1 MYINFR
7 KIHLF
12 ILISFL
18 LTGCAAGLDYDKLN
32 AHMSGNECAEAIEY
46 VKVSEPE
53 YSGNDRLLF
62 LLDSA
67 MVNMLCN
74 DYDKSNA
81 YLHSAEE
88 LARDLWTKSV
98 SREAASFL
106 INDYV
111 KPYPGEDFEKALINL
126 FSAINYATIG
136 EFDDAMVEVRRL
148 DTLLEELNREYAD
161 KNVYNED
168 AFGRYLSGIMY
179 ETDGRLD
186 DAYIDYFKALQIF
199 KDYRENYGTPVP
211 RSLLED
217 IVRLARVLERS
228 EELKPLIEEFEDI
241 DGPAMIETKEMGRII
256 FIHFNGRSPSKIE
269 DKIVLPAPDGPIT
282 LAFPR
287 YSVQRPDCR
296 ETTLTAETD
305 SMSQEADAELVEDIN
320 EIAVKNLE
328 DRRVRVVVKMLA
340 RAAMKRAL
348 INSATEK
355 DDTGQ
360 RGLLNLANVFIER
373 ADTRTWRTL
382 PGEIYLSRMF
392 LPEGAYNMYVT
403 QCSGEKKPIKSLS
416 LRAGETRFIFHES
429 MN

>member
-12 ILISFL
+12 IFISFL
-18 LTGCAAGLDYDKLN
+18 LTGCAAGLDYNKLN

-46 VKVSEPE
+46 VKMSEPE

-67 MVNMLCN
+67 MVNMLC
-74 DYDKSNA
+74 YDHEKSNA

-88 LARDLWTKSV
+88 LSRDLWTKSV

-126 FSAINYATIG
+126 FSAINYANMG

-179 ETDGRLD
+179 EIDGRLD
-186 DAYIDYFKALQIF
+186 DAYIDYFKSLEVF

-211 RSLLED
+211 RYLLED
-217 IVRLARVLERS
+217 ISRIAGVVDRK
-228 EELKPLIEEFEDI
+228 EELDPLIAEFEDI
-241 DGPAMIETKEMGRII
+241 EGPSQKETKEMGRVIL
-256 FIHFNGRSPSKIE
+256 IHFNGNSPVKTDE
-269 DKIVLPAPDGPIT
+269 KIVLPAPDGPIT
-282 LAFPR
+282 LAFPA
-287 YSVQRPDCR
+287 YSVQRPLCR
-296 ETTLTAETD
+296 ESKLIAEAGP
-305 SMSQEADAELVEDIN
+305 SYKEADAELVEDIN

-340 RAAMKRAL
+340 RAAVKRAV
-348 INSATEK
+348 IDSATEE
-355 DDTGQ
+355 DTG
-360 RGLLNLANVFIER
+360 GEELLNIMNVFIEQ

-392 LPEGAYNMYVT
+392 LPEGDYDLYVT
-403 QCSGEKKPIKSLS
+403 QCDGEKKAIKSLS
-416 LRAGETRFIFHES
+416 LRAGETRFILYES
-429 MN
+429 MY

>member
-1 MYINFR
+1 MHINFR
-7 KIHLF
+7 KIVIF
-12 ILISFL
+12 ILMSFL
-18 LTGCAAGLDYDKLN
+18 LTGCAAGLDYNKLN

-46 VKVSEPE
+46 VKMSEPE

-67 MVNMLCN
+67 MVNMLC
-74 DYDKSNA
+74 YDHEKSNA

-88 LARDLWTKSV
+88 LSRDLWTKSV

-126 FSAINYATIG
+126 FSAINYANMG

-179 ETDGRLD
+179 EIDGRLD
-186 DAYIDYFKALQIF
+186 DAYIDYFKSLEVF

-211 RSLLED
+211 RYLLED
-217 IVRLARVLERS
+217 ISRIAGVVDRK
-228 EELKPLIEEFEDI
+228 EELDPLIAEFEDI
-241 DGPAMIETKEMGRII
+241 EGPAQIETKEMGKII
-256 FIHFNGRSPSKIE
+256 FIHFNGRSPVKIE

-296 ETTLTAETD
+296 ETKLRAETD
-305 SMSQEADAELVEDIN
+305 TMSQEADAELVEDIN
-320 EIAVKNLE
+320 EIAVKNLD
-328 DRRVRVVVKMLA
+328 DRKVRVIVKMLA
-340 RAAMKRAL
+340 RAVAKRAV
-348 INSATEK
+348 INSATDEE
-355 DDTGQ
+355 DTGQ

-392 LPEGAYNMYVT
+392 LPEGDYDLYVT
-403 QCSGEKKPIKSLS
+403 QCDGEKKAIKSLS
-416 LRAGETRFIFHES
+416 LRAGETRFILYES
-429 MN
+429 MY